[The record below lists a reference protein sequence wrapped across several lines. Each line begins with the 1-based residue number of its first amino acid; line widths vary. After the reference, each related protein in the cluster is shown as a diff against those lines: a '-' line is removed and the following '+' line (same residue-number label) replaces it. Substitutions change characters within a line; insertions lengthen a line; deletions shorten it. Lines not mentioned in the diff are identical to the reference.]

1 MRQCNICILI
11 HDKKPTLEILPDF
24 LKKLELI
31 ELLPKIIYTFNNT
44 NEEVDFKKFI
54 NNSIQHRDIKITNNI
69 ISTLSKEYDNDLP
82 LFYIESNYELDGN
95 FADITLENIEKPI
108 YIKEIYDKYSYF
120 KLFYLPYYLIKNDIN
135 IEILKFNEI
144 SVNET
149 FSNFTNTNNFTR
161 EELLSYI
168 DNFVRDNQIVLF
180 AETLKTNN
188 SITGRNITTYINEDM
203 DKSEKWLVNY
213 FFGLSFY
220 HCENYKKAKEYF
232 NNCISLIPN
241 KREAIYFLAKINLL
255 NEKYTLCYDI
265 IKDLE
270 VKENETMFTN
280 NEISNFHLQYLKILV
295 NVKLNNI
302 SDSLKYANSLIDSQF
317 CSKQYRRII
326 LQYINKLQ
334 VSKSND
340 GDFKDNDDILKKI
353 SQYKNLVYDKTT
365 HYKIMKDTNCID
377 LKKFDDNFTITNDG
391 VNNTISDSKINSF
404 SCLNHKNSKVLIVN
418 ELYPLV
424 INSIKDN
431 SLVKILEYTTP
442 DYLKNF
448 TFVSKFVKYNNIYI
462 ALITHKIEFCNF
474 NDKLYKLITIDS
486 ETLKPLNISSLF
498 KINIKTVKDIFI
510 IEDHLLILGDN
521 SHTYISLCEFYID
534 ENLNIDYS
542 PKIILE
548 KNESISINIKS
559 IGYDITCKTYKNYII
574 NGDKPK
580 NKLVIDWSNNTITN
594 SETLFSQLIDEFV
607 YLPNN
612 KSVKTKS
619 NTIAF
624 YSSKTD
630 IMLQSYLENK
640 NISIDND
647 NDYTN
652 SKYLIITTFELENL
666 SNTELSDIIS
676 SKTLVVTL
684 LEEEEVNNTTNIK
697 YKTNKYLNKLFLF
710 NIVKNEDYME
720 FIYSKIIE
728 EDQYMMREKYF
739 DIDLS
744 NIYIHSN
751 LFELVIRFLESENKI
766 NNMLDITKTSN
777 NYKIELLNKLHRKTE
792 NSCIIEVL
800 KFILVHNQDII
811 IFSEDNEVDELI
823 FKLNI
828 LGEFHKLAEVDTE
841 NFIGCECVVIL
852 NNYKCFKDW
861 KHLYNK
867 NTLIYI
873 ISDNRIIYSSLTNS

>member
-1 MRQCNICILI
+1 MRHCNICILI
-11 HDKKPTLEILPDF
+11 HDKKPTLEILPNF

-31 ELLPKIIYTFNNT
+31 KLVPKIIYTINNSGQ
-44 NEEVDFKKFI
+44 EVDFKTFI
-54 NNSIQHRDIKITNNI
+54 NDSIQHRDIKIIDGI
-69 ISTLSKEYDNDLP
+69 IGTLSKEYDSDLP
-82 LFYIESNYELDGN
+82 LIYIESNYELKGD
-95 FADITLENIEKPI
+95 FSNIELANIDKPI

-144 SVNET
+144 SVNDT
-149 FSNFTNTNNFTR
+149 FSNFTNNNNFTR

-168 DNFVRDNQIVLF
+168 ANFVLDNQVVLF
-180 AETLKTNN
+180 SETLKPNN
-188 SITGRNITTYINEDM
+188 SITDRNITDYINEDM
-203 DKSEKWLVNY
+203 DKSQKWLVNY

-232 NNCISLIPN
+232 NNCISLIPD
-241 KREAIYFLAKINLL
+241 KREAIYFLAKINFL
-255 NEKYTLCYDI
+255 NEKYKVCYDS
-265 IKDLE
+265 IKDLK
-270 VKENETMFTN
+270 VKDNETMFTN

-302 SDSLKYANSLIDSQF
+302 QDGLKHANLLIDSKF

-326 LQYINKLQ
+326 LHYINKLQ
-334 VSKSND
+334 ISKSTND
-340 GDFKDNDDILKKI
+340 NFKDRNDILKKI
-353 SQYKNLVYDKTT
+353 SQYKNLEYAKDI
-365 HYKIMKDTNCID
+365 HYKIINDTNCID
-377 LKKFDDNFTITNDG
+377 FKKLDDNFTITIDDINH
-391 VNNTISDSKINSF
+391 TISDSEINNF
-404 SCLNHKNSKVLIVN
+404 SCLNHKNSKVLIIN
-418 ELYPLV
+418 ELCPLI
-424 INSIKDN
+424 INSIKNN

-462 ALITHKIEFCNF
+462 ALITHKDEFCNF

-486 ETLKPLNISSLF
+486 ETLKPVNVSSLF
-498 KINIKTVKDIFI
+498 KIDIKTVRDIFI
-510 IEDHLLILGDN
+510 IEDHLIILGN
-521 SHTYISLCEFYID
+521 NNHTYISLCEFYIN

-542 PKIILE
+542 PKILLE

-559 IGYDITCKTYKNYII
+559 IDYDITCKTYKNYII
-574 NGDKPK
+574 NGDNPK
-580 NKLVIDWSNNTITN
+580 NKLIIDWTNNTITN

-612 KSVKTKS
+612 KPVKNKS

-640 NISIDND
+640 NISIN
-647 NDYTN
+647 NDYTD

-666 SNTELSDIIS
+666 SNIELSDIIS
-676 SKTLVVTL
+676 SKTLIVTL

-697 YKTNKYLNKLFLF
+697 YKTNQYLNKLFLF
-710 NIVKNEDYME
+710 NIVKNDDYME
-720 FIYSKIIE
+720 FIHKKILE
-728 EDQYMMREKYF
+728 DDQYMMREKYF
-739 DIDLS
+739 EIDIN
-744 NIYIHSN
+744 NIYVHSN
-751 LFELVIRFLESENKI
+751 LFELVIRFLESENTM
-766 NNMLDITKTSN
+766 NNMLDIDKTSN

-792 NSCIIEVL
+792 NSSIIEVL
-800 KFILVHNQDII
+800 KFILVHNQDIT

-828 LGEFHKLAEVDTE
+828 LGNFHKLAEVDTE
-841 NFIGCECVVIL
+841 NFIGCESIIIL
-852 NNYKCFKDW
+852 NNYNCFKDW